1 MSVDTVKPL
10 TNPMTM
16 KIIASSALP
25 TGAETEK
32 VLQIANDAEL
42 ADIAASGALQGV
54 ARVELNFPKFTDGRA
69 FSQAVLLRRRY
80 GFAGDIRATG
90 DVLIDQLVQMHRSG
104 FTSAVLAEGQN
115 PEVAERQFARYSA
128 FYQGDALQP
137 RPLFAREGA

>member
-16 KIIASSALP
+16 KIIASSAVP

-54 ARVELNFPKFTDGRA
+54 ERVELNFPKFTDGRA

-90 DVLIDQLVQMHRSG
+90 DVLIDQLVQMARCG
-104 FTSAVLAEGQN
+104 FDVAVLREGVDLADAQ
-115 PEVAERQFARYSA
+115 RQFDRFSA
-128 FYQGDALQP
+128 FYQGDAVVAE
-137 RPLFAREGA
+137 PLFARVD